1 MGFFRFFLAALVVAS
16 HMGTTFWGLNPGV
29 SAVVVFYFLAGSV
42 VMRLWQ
48 RLQSADGST
57 ALPFLIDRFWRI
69 APMYYFILAV
79 ALAVWIAGA
88 ESYFLSGLGSGSI
101 LAQLAGNL
109 FVVPLNYYM
118 YTGIDTATLI
128 PPAWSLAVE
137 LQFYLLMPVLF
148 LGPRWLFVAF
158 GASLVLF
165 SLAQGPWLNTD
176 VFGYRLLP
184 GVLFIFLCGALLE
197 SHYPARKKL
206 IWLVWGGI
214 SAFALVL
221 FLLLPQWHAPFN
233 REVALGFALGVPL
246 VVAFARLHF
255 RGAMYQANR
264 YAGVLSYGVFL
275 GHFPV
280 IWLYE
285 IATPGAE
292 QSFLAV
298 LAGSALLAI
307 AGHFLVEK
315 PLWRKFRTIL

>member
-16 HMGTTFWGLNPGV
+16 HLGITFSGLNPGV

-48 RLQSADGST
+48 RLQSADGRA
-57 ALPFLIDRFWRI
+57 ALPFLVDRFWRI

-88 ESYFLSGLGSGSI
+88 ESYFLSGLGSGSM
-101 LAQLAGNL
+101 LCEMAGNL

-118 YTGIDTATLI
+118 YSGIDTATLI

-137 LQFYLLMPVLF
+137 LQFYLLMPVL
-148 LGPRWLFVAF
+148 LLRRRWLLVAL

-184 GVLFIFLCGALLE
+184 GVLFIFLCGALPE
-197 SHYPARKKL
+197 SHYKARKKL
-206 IWLVWGGI
+206 VWLIWGGV
-214 SAFALVL
+214 SAYALVL

-233 REVALGFALGVPL
+233 REVALGFAIGVPL
-246 VVAFARLHF
+246 VLIFAPLRF
-255 RGAMYQANR
+255 RGAMYKANR

-280 IWLYE
+280 IWFYQ
-285 IATPGAE
+285 IASPGAH

-298 LAGSALLAI
+298 LAGSSLLAL

>member
-16 HMGTTFWGLNPGV
+16 HMGITFWGLNPGV

-48 RLQSADGST
+48 RLQSVEGST
-57 ALPFLIDRFWRI
+57 ALPFLVDRFWRI

-79 ALAVWIAGA
+79 ALTVWIAGA
-88 ESYFLSGLGSGSI
+88 ESYFLSSLGGELLFAE
-101 LAQLAGNL
+101 LASNL
-109 FVVPLNYYM
+109 FVLPLNYYM
-118 YTGIDTATLI
+118 YSGIDTATLI

-137 LQFYLLMPVLF
+137 LQFYLLMPL
-148 LGPRWLFVAF
+148 LLLSKRWLFAAL
-158 GASLVLF
+158 GTSLVLF

-184 GVLFIFLCGALLE
+184 GVLFIFLCGALFE
-197 SHYPARKKL
+197 SHYKFGKVVT
-206 IWLVWGGI
+206 WLVWGGI
-214 SAFALVL
+214 SVYALAL
-221 FLLLPQWHAPFN
+221 FLLLPQWHAAFN
-233 REVALGFALGVPL
+233 REVALGFTLGVPF
-246 VVAFARLHF
+246 VVVFARLHF
-255 RGAMYQANR
+255 SGAMYQANR

-298 LAGSALLAI
+298 LVGSALLAI